1 MVHHDSMRFEEAL
14 ESSKQEDKP
23 VPGLSRDKVLMGAL
37 DSACNRTCAGEVWIQ
52 HFLLTPESKCLAA
65 APKLRLAK
73 LTAKLKQW
81 MRVAGAP
88 PMFLLNAFKML
99 KAIRHLK
106 LLAKYGKP

>member
-1 MVHHDSMRFEEAL
+1 M
-14 ESSKQEDKP
+14 
-23 VPGLSRDKVLMGAL
+23 MGAL
-37 DSACNRTCAGEVWIQ
+37 DSACNRTCSGEVWIQ
-52 HFLLTPESKCLAA
+52 QFLLTPESKCLAA